1 MSIVN
6 ALEIT
11 REAAKEGYAV
21 GAFNITSINQM
32 EAVVEAAVDRKAFI
46 ICLGISHQVSKT

>member
-11 REAAKEGYAV
+11 RQAAKEGYAI

-32 EAVVEAAVDRKAFI
+32 EGVIEAAVEKKAP
-46 ICLGISHQVSKT
+46 LSSRHP